1 MQKSIDERAK
11 EVMHLSC
18 FTGDITKS
26 RIEHRIRLADFWKI
40 YFGSRIL
47 EVGCG
52 QGETTAALAYAVGEN
67 GFVYAVDLANEN
79 YGSPENLG
87 TARER
92 LMSSHFGDRINIDL
106 GVNVLSPSFDFEPN
120 SFGYVVLSH
129 CLWYLSSQEEPR
141 DILFK
146 VRKWAPR
153 ICIAEWDPRV
163 TSYGQ
168 YHHFMAANIQAI
180 CESYHVP
187 DHFNI
192 KTMFYPHEIENALCS
207 TGWDITAADSIDA
220 YDVHDAMWEIDIVK
234 DMFPQKISAVKDMP
248 PKLKRLLLSQIYS
261 LGEPEAAE
269 PLSVYVVTAER
280 IGEIFETV

>member
-1 MQKSIDERAK
+1 MPGTIEERAK
-11 EVMHLSC
+11 EVMHLAC
-18 FTGDITKS
+18 FSGEVAEK
-26 RIEHRIRLADFWKI
+26 RIEHRLRLIDFWKI

-47 EVGCG
+47 EIGCG
-52 QGETTAALAYAVGEN
+52 QGETTAALAYTVGDS
-67 GFVYAVDLANEN
+67 GFVYAVDLANED

-92 LMSSHFGDRINIDL
+92 LMSSHIGDRINIDL
-106 GVNVLSPSFDFEPN
+106 GVNILDPSFDFETN

-129 CLWYLSSQEEPR
+129 CLWYLSSQEELR

-163 TSYGQ
+163 DSIGRYK
-168 YHHFMAANIQAI
+168 HFMAADIQAI
-180 CESYHVP
+180 CECYHIS

-192 KTMFYPHEIENALCS
+192 KTMFYPHELENALCS
-207 TGWDITAADSIDA
+207 TGWDITNSGSIDA
-220 YDVHDAMWEIDIVK
+220 YDVHDVLWELDIVK
-234 DMFPQKISAVKDMP
+234 DMFPRKISEHKQMP

-261 LGEPEAAE
+261 LGDAEAAE
-269 PLSVYVVTAER
+269 PLSVFAATAER
-280 IGEIFETV
+280 MGEPI

>member
-1 MQKSIDERAK
+1 MQKGIDERAK
-11 EVMHLSC
+11 EVMHLSG
-18 FTGDITKS
+18 FNGDITEK
-26 RIEHRIRLADFWKI
+26 RIEHRLRLADAWKI
-40 YFGSRIL
+40 FYGSKVL
-47 EVGCG
+47 EIGCG
-52 QGETTAALAYAVGEN
+52 QGETTAVIAYTVGEN

-92 LMSSHFGDRINIDL
+92 LMSSHLGDRLNIDL
-106 GVNVLSPSFDFEPN
+106 GVNILDPSFDFEPN

-129 CLWYLSSQEEPR
+129 CLWYLSSQEELH

-153 ICIAEWDPRV
+153 ICIAEWDPRPS
-163 TSYGQ
+163 TFGQ

-180 CESYHVP
+180 CESFRVS

-192 KTMFYPHEIENALCS
+192 KTMFYPHEIENALCAC
-207 TGWDITAADSIDA
+207 GWDITSQASVDA
-220 YDVHDAMWEIDIVK
+220 YDVQDAMWEIDIVK
-234 DMFPQKISAVKDMP
+234 DMFPRKISEHKTMP

-261 LGEPEAAE
+261 LGEPEASE
-269 PLSVYVVTAER
+269 PLPVYAVTAER
-280 IGEIFETV
+280 FGEI

>member
-1 MQKSIDERAK
+1 MSKTIDERTK

-18 FTGDITKS
+18 FTGDITKN
-26 RIEHRIRLADFWKI
+26 RIEHRIRLSDFWKI

-47 EVGCG
+47 EIGCG
-52 QGETTAALAYAVGEN
+52 QGETTAALAYAVGED
-67 GFVYAVDLANEN
+67 GFVYAVDLADEN

-92 LMSSHFGDRINIDL
+92 LMSSHLGDRINIDL
-106 GVNVLSPSFDFEPN
+106 GVNILSPSFDFEPN

-129 CLWYLSSQEEPR
+129 CLWYLSSQEELR

-153 ICIAEWDPRV
+153 ICIAEWDPRA
-163 TSYGQ
+163 TSFGQ

-180 CESYHVP
+180 CEAYHIS

-207 TGWDITAADSIDA
+207 TGWDITSTGSIDA
-220 YDVHDAMWEIDIVK
+220 YDVQDALWEIDIVK
-234 DMFPQKISAVKDMP
+234 EMFPQKISAQKDMP

-261 LGEPEAAE
+261 LGEPVAAE
-269 PLSVYVVTAER
+269 PLSVFAVTAER
-280 IGEIFETV
+280 IGEIV